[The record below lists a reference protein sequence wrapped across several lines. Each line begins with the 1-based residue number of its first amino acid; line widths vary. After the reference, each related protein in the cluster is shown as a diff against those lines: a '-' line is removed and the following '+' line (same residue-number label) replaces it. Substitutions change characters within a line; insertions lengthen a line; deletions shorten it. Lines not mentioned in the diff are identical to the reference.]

1 LHTVRPNKVYADAA
15 YAGGIKAALP
25 QQLVEVIE
33 ASLARTPR
41 NFLFTTHSSKDHPFT
56 KKSYGNR
63 VRKTLRET
71 TGNSK
76 ICPTILRHIYVTA
89 MYKHYKAALEGAEG
103 PQAQAQAKA
112 EISKSAH
119 LMAHSLNMHERY
131 RFDLSEED
139 EPVPMEA
146 VRLTAHD
153 IPLLSAVER
162 NAPLSVRCL

>member
-1 LHTVRPNKVYADAA
+1 VFADAT

-33 ASLARTPR
+33 ASLVRTPR
-41 NFLFTTHSSKDHPFT
+41 SFLFITHSSKNHPFT
-56 KKSYGNR
+56 KESYGNR
-63 VRKTLRET
+63 VRKTLLKT

-76 ICPTILRHIYVTA
+76 ISPTILRHIYVIA
-89 MYKHYKAALEGAEG
+89 MYQHYKAALEGAEG
-103 PQAQAQAKA
+103 VEAQVLARKEVANG
-112 EISKSAH
+112 AH

-139 EPVPMEA
+139 EPVPMEV

-153 IPLLSAVER
+153 IPMPSAVER
-162 NAPLSVRCL
+162 NAPLSVRCF